1 MKQSR
6 VEDILPLSPLQQGLL
21 FHALYDG
28 SASDLYTVQFVLDLA
43 GPVDADRMRRAVGA
57 ILARHANLRVGI
69 RPRRTGESVAVV
81 PREIAPAWQ
90 EHDLTGHGAADRDDE
105 VARLLAADRTGGFD
119 LARPPLLR
127 AALIRTGGDR
137 AKLVLTNHH
146 VLLDGWSMPLLAK
159 ELFAHYV
166 AGGNDRTLPPVTPY
180 RDYLGWLDRQDR
192 AAAER
197 AWRDAL
203 HGLAGPTLLA
213 PADPARPPAA
223 PEQLTVSLPA
233 ALTAGLT
240 ATARR
245 LGVTLNTVVQGAWAL
260 LLGTLTGDDDLVFGT
275 TVAGRPPDLPGV
287 EAMLGLFINTV
298 PVRIRLD
305 PAESLAALLAR
316 VQDEQ
321 SALMAHQHLGL
332 AEIRRLAGAGADE
345 LFDTLTVFENYPLDP
360 SALDLPGTGLRVT
373 AVAGHDATHYPL
385 TLAVLPGE
393 RLTLR
398 LDHRPDLLDGPAARR
413 VADRLVRLLTT
424 VVDAPQTPVAG
435 LDVLDDAERTA
446 VLGTWAVGPPPVAAG
461 TFPELFAAQVA
472 ARPQAPALIGA
483 DDTMSYAEVDAAADR
498 LARLLIEHGVG
509 PERVV
514 ALALPRSPELVTAAL
529 AVSKA
534 GGAWL
539 PIDPDYPADR
549 IAFMLTDARPVLLAT
564 LHGIGLPDTAVPR
577 LLLDEPSTVAA
588 WSARPIGPVTDA
600 ERAARL
606 RPAHPAYLIYTSGS
620 TGRPKGVVVTH
631 AGLPS
636 FTAAIVAG
644 FDVDASSRVLQ
655 FSSPSFD
662 ASVLE
667 LCAAFG
673 AGAALVVPPPGPLVG
688 DDLAAVLTGQQVTHA
703 LIPPA
708 ALAGLPEVTPPVLR
722 TLVVGGDACGEDLV
736 ARFAP
741 GRRMVNAYG
750 PTEITV
756 AATLSRPLV
765 PGAGVPPIGVPV
777 AGARAYVL
785 DRFLRPVPP
794 GVPGELYI
802 AGAGLARGYLD
813 RPTLTAERFVADPF
827 GAEPGGR
834 MYRTG
839 DLARWRADGTLEFVG
854 RADAQVKIRG
864 FRVEPGEI
872 EAVLSRHP
880 AVAQVAVIAR
890 EDQPGVKR
898 LVGYV
903 VPAAGALVD
912 GAALRAHV
920 GAGLPEYMVPAA
932 IVGLPALPLTPSGKL
947 DRRALPA
954 PGFTATGGG
963 RAPATARETL
973 LAGLFAEVLGL
984 DTVGADESFFDL
996 GGDSIVSIQLVS
1008 RARRAGLSFSPRD
1021 VFVHRT
1027 VAGLAAAAA
1036 DDAGPVPTDD
1046 GTGAVPLTPIVHWLR
1061 ERGGPIDGF
1070 HQSMLVNTPAGLRRE
1085 HLVAALRALVD
1096 HHDALRLRLVRDE
1109 PAGWRQVVGERGS
1122 LAVAELVTR
1131 VDAAG
1136 LDADE
1141 LRALVEEQAKGVQA
1155 RLSPGDGR
1163 VLQAMWFDAGADRPG
1178 RLLLALH
1185 HLVVD
1190 GVSWRILLPD
1200 LAAAAQ
1206 AAVAGRTPEL
1216 EPVRTSL
1223 RRFAGHLVAEA
1234 ARPERVAELDGW
1246 LDRLGTA
1253 EAPLAGRPL
1262 DPSRDTVDT
1271 GRLLTVTLPAERTAP
1286 LLTRVPA
1293 AFHGRVNDV
1302 LLTALALAVTRWR
1315 RRRGAQD
1322 AADLLVDL
1330 EGHGREELDAGL
1342 DLSRTVGW
1350 FTTVYPVRL
1359 DLGRLDLAEAFAGG
1373 TAAGRAVK
1381 RVKEQLRAVPDNGI
1395 GYGLLRYLNA
1405 DTARRLADRPAA
1417 QIGFNY
1423 LGRFTAADGGDTD
1436 WAVAADTQAL
1446 GGGADGALPVPHAI
1460 EVNAVTRDH
1469 ADGPRLSATFSWPQT
1484 LLGEDEVRELA
1495 DDWLAAL
1502 NALVAHAATP
1512 GAGGHTPSDL
1522 LLTLSQEEIEAIEA
1536 AQPAASDLLPL
1547 TALQDGLLFHAL
1559 YDGPDRDV
1567 YAVQLC
1573 FDLAGELDA
1582 AALRVAADAL
1592 LARHAN
1598 LRTAFRQRSCGESV
1612 QVVVDGMRAG
1622 WRAHDLRTLTG
1633 EAQADRVRELLAVD
1647 RAEGFDLARPPLL
1660 RFTLLRLGETAHRL
1674 VLTNHHILLDGWS
1687 VPTLMRE
1694 LLALYAAGGDDRQLP
1709 RVAPYRDYLAWLGSQ
1724 DRAAAERAWADALAG
1739 LAEPTLLAPVD
1750 PGRAPELPDR
1760 ITVDLPTELT
1770 AALQAQA
1777 RRYGVT
1783 LNTILQGTWGVLL
1796 GALTGRGDVVF
1807 GGTVAGRPPEL
1818 PGVETMVGLFINTLP
1833 VRLRLDP
1840 AEPVARMLLRLQDQ
1854 QSALMAHQHLP
1865 LTEVQRLAGHGDL
1878 FDTLVV
1884 FENYP
1889 LDPRLLS
1896 LPGTGLRLTGVSG
1909 RDATHYPLTVTA
1921 IPGERLRLQL
1931 DHRADLFPA
1940 TAARRLA
1947 DRLVRLLGSVAADLD
1962 TPVGRLDV
1970 LDAVERRLVLADWN
1984 DTARP
1989 EPAPTGGVADRFA
2002 EQVARIPDQ
2011 VAVRAVGGA
2020 ALTYRELDARANR
2033 LAQHLVA
2040 LGVAAED
2047 RVALLQERSIDQ
2059 VVSVLAILKAGAAYV
2074 PLDPRYPADRLTHLA
2089 ADTASSVLLTDRA
2102 MAHLR
2107 FDHDMTVVTVDGD
2120 AAVEIAARPDA
2131 VPARPAQPRQLA
2143 YVMYTSGSTGTPK
2156 GVMVTH
2162 HDVLSLAAD
2171 RCWRTDRQRRVLLH
2185 SPLAFDASTYELWV
2199 PLLGGGELVVAPPG
2213 ELGVADLRT
2222 LLTGGGVTA
2231 LWLTAG
2237 LFRLLAEEAPE
2248 AFARVRE
2255 VWTGGDVVPAPMV
2268 RRVLAA
2274 CPGLVVGDGYGPT
2287 ETTTFASHHLMQVV
2301 AEVPDSVPIGRP
2313 LDRMRLYVLDDY
2325 LRPTPPGV
2333 AGELYIAGAGLARGY
2348 LNRPRLT
2355 AERFV
2360 AAPFG
2365 AAATGDAGTRMY
2377 RTGDVVRWR
2386 PDGTLEFV
2394 GRADEQVKVRGFRI
2408 ELGEIE
2414 AVLARVPGLG
2424 QVAVV
2429 VREDRP
2435 GDKRLVGYVVP
2446 AAGAAAPDPAALRA
2460 HAATVL
2466 PEYMVPAAV
2475 LVLDTLPLT
2484 GNGKVD
2490 RRALPAPDYAA
2501 GSTRRAPRT
2510 PQEEVLCDLFADVLG
2525 LSEVGIEDSFF
2536 GLGGHSLLAT
2546 RLVSR
2551 IRTAL
2556 DVELAI
2562 RDLFESPT
2570 VAGLAARLG
2579 GARRARLALAP
2590 MPRPE
2595 RIPLS
2600 YAQHRLWFINRL
2612 SGADSPYKIPILLR
2626 LTGELDV
2633 AALRAAL
2640 GDVIERHESLRT
2652 VYPDADGDPYQV
2664 ILAAEAACP
2673 PITVEAVDPAQVRE
2687 LALAETRRGFDLA
2700 VDPPLR
2706 ARLFAPTG
2714 GGYFLLLVLHHIAG
2728 DGWSMAPL
2736 GRDFSTAYAARV
2748 AGRTPQFTPLP
2759 VQYADYALWQRAVL
2773 GDEAD
2778 PDSAIGQQVRFWRDV
2793 LAGTPDELTL
2803 PADRPR
2809 PPVASH
2815 RGGTLDF
2822 VVEPALHGR
2831 LQALVQAT
2839 GASLFMVFQA
2849 ALAALLTRLGAGTDV
2864 PIGSP
2869 IAGRTDHALD
2879 ELVGMFVN
2887 TLVLR
2892 TDTAGN
2898 PTFRQLLDRVRE
2910 ADLTA
2915 YSHQDTPFERLV
2927 EVLNPP
2933 RSMARNPLF
2942 QVMLVLQNNATVD
2955 LDLPGLRVDV
2965 DTVGAHAA
2973 QFDLSIDLTERPAGA
2988 GGIDGRLD
2996 YSRDLFDED
3005 TAERILAGFVR
3016 MLEAVVAAP
3025 DAPIGA
3031 VDVVGPAER
3040 QRMLVDWN
3048 ATGRPVPGDD
3058 PVALIRAVAAA
3069 RPDAVA
3075 VTDPRQTLSYAGLVA
3090 RADELAAR
3098 LRAAGAGRGSLVAL
3112 LTERG
3117 GDAITG
3123 VLAALTADGA
3133 YLPLDPRSPVA
3144 RNADLLVDSGTR
3156 WLLVDRAHEALAAEV
3171 VAAAGAPITVLPLA
3185 QAGPPVASPP
3195 PAAGLDDLA
3204 YVIFTSGST
3213 GRPKGAMVHRR
3224 GMLNHLLAKVED
3236 LDLTDADVVVQNA
3249 ALTFDVSV
3257 WQMLSSLLTGGSVD
3271 AVDDDTALDPGALFG
3286 RVDRHGVTILE
3297 VVPSLL
3303 RTALDGWDAGAPVP
3317 ELPTLRWLLVTGEAL
3332 PPQLCHRWLAR
3343 FPQIPLLNAYG
3354 PTECSDDVTHALVA
3368 APADVDAD
3376 RVPIGRAIRN
3386 TELYVLDANLQPV
3399 PSGVPGELCVG
3410 GIGVG
3415 FGYLGD
3421 PRRTATVFVADPFSG
3436 RPGARLY
3443 RTGDRVRYRADGQ
3456 LEFLGRNDDQ
3466 VKIRG
3471 QRIELGEVESVLRA
3485 ATGVTAAVVSVNTD
3499 PAGTNR
3505 LVGYVV
3511 GDADPEAVRDHVAAR
3526 LPDAMVPSVVVRLD
3540 ALPLSANGKVDR
3552 KALPAVDFGSAGA
3565 GRAARSPQE
3574 ELLCG
3579 VFADVLGV
3587 DRVGVDDD
3595 FFALGGHS
3603 LLATRIVN
3611 RIRAVLGVELPIRA
3625 IFETPTVAGLAGR
3638 LLAGEDGRPPLRPG
3652 PRPELVPVSY
3662 AQRRL
3667 WFLHRFDDSDVSY
3680 NVPLALR
3687 LTGDLDRAA
3696 LHAALADVTARHE
3709 TLRTVFV
3716 EVDGEPYQRVLD
3728 PAVAVPVLVEHDV
3741 AEAELPAELA
3751 AAIGHRFDLAGEP
3764 PLRAD
3769 LFRVADDEHV
3779 LLLLMHHIASD
3790 GQSAGPLSA
3799 DLAAAYT
3806 ARRAGRTPDFPALPV
3821 QYADFAIWQRAVLGD
3836 EADPRSLASRQT
3848 GYWAQT
3854 LADLPEQVD
3863 LPVDRPRPA
3872 VPSRRGGSVT
3882 FEVPA
3887 ELHARLT
3894 RLARDR
3900 QASVFMVAQAALAA
3914 LLTRLGAGE
3923 DIALGTPIAGRVDEA
3938 VDGLIG
3944 FFVNTLVLRTD
3955 TSGDPTFGELLDRV
3969 RATDLAAYAHAD
3981 VPFERLV
3988 EVLNPTRSLA
3998 RHPLFQVVLAVHNHA
4013 RLDVELPGLTVSGLP
4028 AGTGGAKFDLNVS
4041 LAEQQ
4046 DDAGD
4051 PAGLAGR
4058 IEYSADL
4065 FDHGTVERIADRLRT
4080 MLAALAA
4087 DPDQPIGAVELLTAE
4102 ERRQVL
4108 VTWNDNAA
4116 PVPAA
4121 TLPELFAAQVARTPD
4136 APALVDVGTE
4146 LTYAELDADSDRLAR
4161 LLIARGVGPER
4172 FVAVALPR
4180 SARLVSWLLAVLKA
4194 GGAYVPVDPGY
4205 PADRIAFMLAD
4216 TAPALL
4222 LTDAATA
4229 AELPADTG
4237 GVPRLLVEECDP
4249 DGHAAG
4255 PVTDTDR
4262 TAPLRLTNPAYV
4274 IYTSGSTGRPK
4285 GVVIEHRSLTDY
4297 LTFAGGDYQG
4307 VRGSALLHSSVSF
4320 DLSVTGMWV
4329 PLTVGGTVHVAGLDD
4344 DPATR
4349 ARLSRHPCTFLKA
4362 TPSHLPLLAA
4372 LPDDYAPTAELL
4384 LGGELLRGE
4393 VVDEWRRE
4401 HPGVAVYNMYG
4412 PTETTVNCTEYR
4424 IEPGAVLPPG
4434 PLPIG
4439 GPLANTRLY
4448 VLDARLRP
4456 VPPGVPGE
4464 LYVAGGGLARGY
4476 LARPGQTAGKF
4487 VADPFGP
4494 PGTRMYR
4501 TGDIVRWTDDGE
4513 LMFLRRVDDQVKLR
4527 GFRIELGEIEAVLA
4541 ARDDVARCVVIVRE
4555 DRPGDQRLVG
4565 YVVPAPGRLPRPA
4578 ELRAAVAAALPE
4590 YLVPAAVVTVDELP
4604 LTPNGKL
4611 NRAALP
4617 VPDAVA
4623 SGAGANRRAPRSHRE
4638 RVLCGLFAEVLGVP
4652 EVGIDDG
4659 FFDLGGHS
4667 LLATRLISRVRVTFE
4682 VDLALRTL
4690 FEAPTVAE
4698 LADRLDTADD
4708 GRTAFEVLLPLRR
4721 HGARPPLFCVH
4732 PASGFGWSYSGL
4744 MGHLTDRPI
4753 YGLQSRG
4760 LAGRAELPGSVA
4772 EIADDYLARIR
4783 EIQPAG
4789 PYHLL
4794 GWSFGGLIAY
4804 EVAARL
4810 RADGEQ
4816 VALLALLDSFPK
4828 TEAERAEPGILHRT
4842 EFLAGMLQ
4850 LAGYPA
4856 DAAGGQPVD
4865 EGQVAELLSRNEGV
4879 LGRLEARHVTAL
4891 YEVFAN
4897 NSRLAREYRP
4907 GHVDGEALL
4916 FVAARDRSAGTDPRA
4931 AWRDHLSGAVEV
4943 HDVDCRHNDMTQPE
4957 PLAAIG
4963 RVLAERLAAID
4974 AGTGPDRGA
4983 GTGAQT
4989 TTAGATGG
4997 AGTDREED
5005 AR

>member
-1 MKQSR
+1 MVKQSR

-28 SASDLYTVQFVLDLA
+28 SASDLYTVQFALDLT
-43 GPVDADRMRRAVGA
+43 GPVDGDRMRRALGA

-69 RPRRTGESVAVV
+69 RQRKTGESVAVV
-81 PREIAPAWQ
+81 PREVAPAWQ
-90 EHDLTGHGAADRDDE
+90 EHDLTGHDTVDRDDE
-105 VARLLAADRTGGFD
+105 VARLLAADRTAGFD

-127 AALIRTGGDR
+127 AALIRTGPER

-159 ELFAHYV
+159 ELFAHYA
-166 AGGNDRTLPPVTPY
+166 AGGQDRTLPPVTPY

-203 HGLAGPTLLA
+203 RGLAGPTLLV

-223 PEQLTVSLPA
+223 PEQLTVPLPA
-233 ALTAGLT
+233 DLTAGLT
-240 ATARR
+240 AAARR

-260 LLGTLTGDDDLVFGT
+260 LLGTLTGDDDLVFGA
-275 TVAGRPPDLPGV
+275 TVAGRPPELPGV
-287 EAMLGLFINTV
+287 ESMLGLFINTV

-305 PAESLAALLAR
+305 PAEPLAALLAR

-321 SALMAHQHLGL
+321 SALMAHQHVGL
-332 AEIRRLAGAGADE
+332 AEIRRLAGTGDGD

-360 SALDLPGTGLRVT
+360 AALDLPGTGLRVT

-398 LDHRPDLLDGPAARR
+398 LDHRPDLLDGAAARR
-413 VADRLVRLLTT
+413 VADRLVRLLTA
-424 VVDAPQTPVAG
+424 VVDAPQTPVG
-435 LDVLDDAERTA
+435 TLDALDDAERAT
-446 VLGTWAVGPPPVAAG
+446 VLGTWAAGPPAVPAR

-472 ARPQAPALIGA
+472 ARPQAPALIGE
-483 DDTMSYAEVDAAADR
+483 DDTMSYAEVDEAADR

-539 PIDPDYPADR
+539 PVDPDYPADR
-549 IAFMLTDARPVLLAT
+549 IAFMLTDARPVLVAT
-564 LHGIGLPDTAVPR
+564 LTGIELPDVDVPR
-577 LLLDEPSTVAA
+577 LPLDEPSTVAA
-588 WSARPIGPVTDA
+588 WSARPAGPVTDA
-600 ERAARL
+600 ERAAPL
-606 RPAHPAYLIYTSGS
+606 RPEHPAYLIYTSGS
-620 TGRPKGVVVTH
+620 TGRPKGVLVTH
-631 AGLPS
+631 AGLPG
-636 FTAAIVAG
+636 FTAAIVTG
-644 FDVDASSRVLQ
+644 FDVDATSRVLQ

-673 AGAALVVPPPGPLVG
+673 AGAALVVPPSGPLVG
-688 DDLAAVLTGQQVTHA
+688 DDLAAVLIGQQVTHA

-708 ALAGLPEVTPPVLR
+708 ALAGLPDVAPPVLR

-756 AATLSRPLV
+756 AATLSAPLV
-765 PGAGVPPIGVPV
+765 PGAGAPPIGGPV
-777 AGARAYVL
+777 VGARAYVL

-802 AGAGLARGYLD
+802 AGTGLARGYLD
-813 RPTLTAERFVADPF
+813 RPALTAERFVADPY

-839 DLARWRADGTLEFVG
+839 DLVRWRADGTLEFVG

-872 EAVLSRHP
+872 ESVLSRHP

-903 VPAAGALVD
+903 VPVAGALVD
-912 GAALRAHV
+912 PAALRAHV
-920 GAGLPEYMVPAA
+920 GASLPEYMVPAA
-932 IVGLPALPLTPSGKL
+932 VVGLRALPLTPSGKL

-954 PGFTATGGG
+954 PGFTGAGGG
-963 RAPATARETL
+963 RAPANEREAL

-984 DTVGADESFFDL
+984 DAVGVDESFFDL

-1008 RARRAGLSFSPRD
+1008 RARKAGLSFSPRD

-1027 VAGLAAAAA
+1027 VAALATAAAA
-1036 DDAGPVPTDD
+1036 DDAAPAPVED
-1046 GTGAVPLTPIVHWLR
+1046 GTGEVPLAPIVHWLR

-1070 HQSMLVNTPAGLRRE
+1070 HQSMLVNSPAGLRSE
-1085 HLVAALRALVD
+1085 HLVAAVQALVD

-1109 PAGWRQVVGERGS
+1109 PGGWRQVIGARGS
-1122 LAVAELVTR
+1122 VAAAELVTR

-1141 LRALVEEQAKGVQA
+1141 LRALIEEQAKGVQA
-1155 RLSPGDGR
+1155 RLAPGAGR
-1163 VLQAMWFDAGADRPG
+1163 VLRAMWFDAGPDRPG

-1206 AAVAGRTPEL
+1206 AVAAGRTPEL

-1223 RRFAGHLVAEA
+1223 RRFAEQLVAEA
-1234 ARPERVAELDGW
+1234 ARPERTAELDGW
-1246 LDRLGTA
+1246 LDRLGAA
-1253 EAPLAGRPL
+1253 ETPLAGRPL

-1302 LLTALALAVTRWR
+1302 LLTALALAVGRWR
-1315 RRRGAQD
+1315 HRRGEPD
-1322 AADLLVDL
+1322 AAGLLVDL
-1330 EGHGREELDAGL
+1330 EGHGREELAAGL

-1350 FTTVYPVRL
+1350 FTTMYPVRL

-1373 TAAGRAVK
+1373 AAAGRAVK

-1395 GYGLLRYLNA
+1395 GYGLLRHLNA
-1405 DTARRLADRPAA
+1405 DTARRLADLPAA

-1423 LGRFTAADGGDTD
+1423 LGRFATADGGDTD

-1446 GGGADGALPVPHAI
+1446 GGGADGALPVPHAV

-1469 ADGPRLSATFSWPQT
+1469 ADGPRLSATFSWPQS
-1484 LLGEDEVRELA
+1484 LLGEAEVRELA

-1502 NALVAHAATP
+1502 DALVEHAAAP

-1522 LLTLSQEEIEAIEA
+1522 LLALSQEEIEAIEA

-1547 TALQDGLLFHAL
+1547 SALQEGLLFHAL

-1567 YAVQLC
+1567 YTVQLC

-1582 AALRVAADAL
+1582 VGLRDAADAL

-1598 LRTAFRQRSCGESV
+1598 LRAAFRQRSSGESV
-1612 QVVVDGMRAG
+1612 QVVVDGIRAG
-1622 WRAHDLRTLTG
+1622 WREHDLRELAG
-1633 EAQADRVRELLAVD
+1633 DGQADRVRELLAAD
-1647 RAEGFDLARPPLL
+1647 RAEGFDLSRPPLL
-1660 RFTLLRLGETAHRL
+1660 RFTLLRLGDTAYRL

-1694 LLALYAAGGDDRQLP
+1694 LLALYAADGDDRQLP
-1709 RVAPYRDYLAWLGSQ
+1709 RVAPYRDYLAWLGAQ
-1724 DRAAAERAWADALAG
+1724 DRATAERAWADALAG
-1739 LAEPTLLAPVD
+1739 LAEPTLLAPAD

-1760 ITVDLPTELT
+1760 ITVDLPAELT

-1783 LNTILQGTWGVLL
+1783 LNTILQGAWGVLL

-1807 GGTVAGRPPEL
+1807 GGTVSGRPPEL
-1818 PGVETMVGLFINTLP
+1818 AGVETMVGLFINTLP

-1840 AEPVARMLLRLQDQ
+1840 AEPIARLLLRLQDQ

-1865 LTEVQRLAGHGDL
+1865 LTEVRRLAGHGDL

-1889 LDPRLLS
+1889 LDPKLLS
-1896 LPGTGLRLTGVSG
+1896 LPGSGLRLTGVSG

-1931 DHRADLFPA
+1931 DHRVDLFPA
-1940 TAARRLA
+1940 EAARRLA
-1947 DRLVRLLGSVAADLD
+1947 DRLLRLLGGVAADLD

-1970 LDAVERRLVLADWN
+1970 LDEAERRLVLADWN
-1984 DTARP
+1984 ATAQP
-1989 EPAPTGGVADRFA
+1989 EPTLAGGVAARFA
-2002 EQVARIPDQ
+2002 AQAARTPDQ
-2011 VAVRAVGGA
+2011 VAVRAADGTT
-2020 ALTYRELDARANR
+2020 LTYRELDARANR

-2040 LGVAAED
+2040 LGVAVED
-2047 RVALLQERSIDQ
+2047 RVALLQERSVDQ

-2074 PLDPRYPADRLTHLA
+2074 PLDPRYPAHRLTHIA

-2102 MAHLR
+2102 MAGLR
-2107 FDHDMTVVTVDGD
+2107 FDHGMTAVTVDGD
-2120 AAVEIAARPDA
+2120 DAAAIAARPD
-2131 VPARPAQPRQLA
+2131 VDPARPAHPRQLA

-2162 HDVLSLAAD
+2162 YDVLSLAAD
-2171 RCWRTDRQRRVLLH
+2171 RAWRTDRQRRVLLH

-2199 PLLGGGELVVAPPG
+2199 PLLNGGELVVAPAG
-2213 ELGVADLRT
+2213 ELSMDDLRAV
-2222 LLTGGGVTA
+2222 LTGGGVTA

-2237 LFRLLAEEAPE
+2237 LFRLLAEETPE

-2274 CPGLVVGDGYGPT
+2274 CPDLVVGDGYGPT
-2287 ETTTFASHHLMQVV
+2287 ETTTFASHHLMHAV

-2313 LDRMRLYVLDDY
+2313 LDNMRLYVLDDY

-2333 AGELYIAGAGLARGY
+2333 AGELYIAGAGLSRGY

-2360 AAPFG
+2360 ADPFG
-2365 AAATGDAGTRMY
+2365 SAGAAGTGTTGTDGGRMY

-2394 GRADEQVKVRGFRI
+2394 GRADEQVKIRGFRI

-2414 AVLARVPGLG
+2414 AVLARDPGLG

-2435 GDKRLVGYVVP
+2435 GDKRLVAYVVP
-2446 AAGAAAPDPAALRA
+2446 AADAAAPDPAALRGY
-2460 HAATVL
+2460 AAEVL

-2475 LVLDTLPLT
+2475 VVLDTLPLT

-2510 PQEEVLCDLFADVLG
+2510 PTEEALCALFADVLG
-2525 LSEVGIEDSFF
+2525 LPEVGIEDSFF
-2536 GLGGHSLLAT
+2536 ALGGHSLLAT

-2556 DVELAI
+2556 NVELAI

-2570 VAGLAARLG
+2570 VSGLAARLG
-2579 GARRARLALAP
+2579 GARQARRALEP

-2600 YAQHRLWFINRL
+2600 YAQNRLWFINRL

-2640 GDVIERHESLRT
+2640 RDVIGRHESLRT

-2664 ILAAEAACP
+2664 ILTAEAACP
-2673 PITVEAVDPAQVRE
+2673 EITVAAADPAEVRE
-2687 LALAETRRGFDLA
+2687 LMLAETRRGFDLA

-2706 ARLFAPTG
+2706 ARLFALG
-2714 GGYFLLLVLHHIAG
+2714 GDDQPAGEYLLLLVLHHIAG

-2736 GRDFSTAYAARV
+2736 GRDFTAAYAARV
-2748 AGRTPQFTPLP
+2748 AGRAPEFTPLP
-2759 VQYADYALWQRAVL
+2759 VQYADYALWQREVL
-2773 GDEAD
+2773 GDESD
-2778 PDSAIGQQVRFWRDV
+2778 PDSEIAQQVRFWRDA
-2793 LAGTPDELTL
+2793 LAGAPDELTL

-2815 RGGTLDF
+2815 QGGMLNF
-2822 VVEPALHGR
+2822 VIEPALHER
-2831 LQALVQAT
+2831 LNALVHAT
-2839 GASLFMVFQA
+2839 GASLFMVCQA

-2869 IAGRTDHALD
+2869 IAGRTDDALD
-2879 ELVGMFVN
+2879 DLVGMFVN

-2955 LDLPGLRVDV
+2955 LDLPGLRVAV
-2965 DTVGAHAA
+2965 DNVGAHAA
-2973 QFDLSIDLTERPAGA
+2973 QFDLSIDLTERPAAG

-2996 YSRDLFDED
+2996 YSRDLFDES

-3016 MLEAVVAAP
+3016 MLEAAVATP

-3040 QRMLVDWN
+3040 RRLLHDWN
-3048 ATGRPVPGDD
+3048 DTGRPLPDDD
-3058 PVALIRAVAAA
+3058 PVTLIRAVAAG

-3075 VTDPRQTLSYAGLVA
+3075 VTDPRETLTYAGLLA

-3098 LRAAGAGRGSLVAL
+3098 LRAAGFGRGSLAAL
-3112 LTERG
+3112 LTDRG
-3117 GDAITG
+3117 ADAITG

-3171 VAAAGAPITVLPLA
+3171 VAAAGVPVTVLPLA
-3185 QAGPPVASPP
+3185 QAGPPAGSAPL
-3195 PAAGLDDLA
+3195 AAGLADLA

-3257 WQMLSSLLTGGSVD
+3257 WQMLSSLVTGGSVD
-3271 AVDDDTALDPGALFG
+3271 VVDDDTALDPGALFG

-3303 RTALDGWDAGAPVP
+3303 RTALDAWDAGAPLP
-3317 ELPTLRWLLVTGEAL
+3317 ELATLRWLMVTGEAL

-3343 FPQIPLLNAYG
+3343 FPQIPLMNAYG
-3354 PTECSDDVTHALVA
+3354 PTECSDDVTHAVIA
-3368 APADVDAD
+3368 TPADADAD

-3386 TELYVLDANLQPV
+3386 TQLYVLDANLQPV
-3399 PSGVPGELCVG
+3399 PPGVPGELCVG
-3410 GIGVG
+3410 GVGVG

-3421 PRRTATVFVADPFSG
+3421 PRRTATVFVADPFAD

-3443 RTGDRVRYRADGQ
+3443 RTGDRVRYRPDGQ

-3471 QRIELGEVESVLRA
+3471 QRIELGEVEAALRA
-3485 ATGVTAAVVSVNTD
+3485 ASGVTAAAVAVNTD

-3511 GDADPEAVRDHVAAR
+3511 GDTDPEAVRDHVAAR

-3552 KALPAVDFGSAGA
+3552 KALPAVDFGSGG
-3565 GRAARSPQE
+3565 GRAARTPQE
-3574 ELLCG
+3574 ELLRG
-3579 VFADVLGV
+3579 VFAEVLGV
-3587 DRVGVDDD
+3587 ERVGVDDD

-3611 RIRAVLGVELPIRA
+3611 RIRAVFGVELPIRA
-3625 IFETPTVAGLAGR
+3625 VFETPTVAGLAAR
-3638 LLAGEDGRPPLRPG
+3638 LLAGGEARPPLRPG

-3667 WFLHRFDDSDVSY
+3667 WFLNRFDDSDVSY

-3687 LTGDLDRAA
+3687 LTGEVDRAA
-3696 LHAALADVTARHE
+3696 LRAALADVTARHE

-3728 PAVAVPVLVEHDV
+3728 PAAAAPALAEHDV
-3741 AEAELPAELA
+3741 TEAELPAALA
-3751 AAIGHRFDLAGEP
+3751 AVIGHRFDLAGEP

-3769 LFRVADDEHV
+3769 LFRLAADEHV

-3806 ARRAGRTPDFPALPV
+3806 ARRAGRAPDLPALPV
-3821 QYADFAIWQRAVLGD
+3821 QYADFALWQRAVLGD
-3836 EADPRSLASRQT
+3836 EADPGSLVSRQT

-3854 LADLPEQVD
+3854 LAGLPEQLE

-3872 VPSRRGGSVT
+3872 VSSRRGGSVT

-3887 ELHARLT
+3887 DLHARLAG
-3894 RLARDR
+3894 LARER
-3900 QASVFMVAQAALAA
+3900 QASLFMVAQAALGA

-3923 DIALGTPIAGRVDEA
+3923 DIPLGTPIAGRVDEA

-3955 TSGDPTFGELLDRV
+3955 TAGDPTFGELLDRV

-3988 EVLNPTRSLA
+3988 EVLNPTRSVA

-4041 LAEQQ
+4041 LAERQ
-4046 DDAGD
+4046 DDAGA

-4065 FDHGTVERIADRLRT
+4065 FDHHTVERIADRLLT
-4080 MLAALAA
+4080 VLAALAA
-4087 DPDQPIGAVELLTAE
+4087 DPDQAIGAVDLLTGAE
-4102 ERRQVL
+4102 REQVL
-4108 VTWNDNAA
+4108 VTWNDTAA

-4136 APALVDVGTE
+4136 APALVDADTE
-4146 LTYAELDADSDRLAR
+4146 LTYAELDAYTNRLAR
-4161 LLIARGVGPER
+4161 LLVERGVGPER

-4180 SARLVSWLLAVLKA
+4180 SARLVCWLLAVLKA

-4222 LTDAATA
+4222 LTDAATV
-4229 AELPADTG
+4229 AELPAD
-4237 GVPRLLVEECDP
+4237 GVPRLLVDDCDP
-4249 DGHAAG
+4249 DVFPAEALA
-4255 PVTDTDR
+4255 DADR
-4262 TAPLRLTNPAYV
+4262 VAPRLNNPAYV

-4285 GVVIEHRSLTDY
+4285 GVVVEHRSLTDY
-4297 LTFAGGDYQG
+4297 LTFAGGDYRG

-4349 ARLSRHPCTFLKA
+4349 ERLRRHACTFLKA

-4384 LGGELLRGE
+4384 LGGELLLGE

-4424 IEPGAVLPPG
+4424 IEPGAVVPPG

-4476 LARPGQTAGKF
+4476 LSRPGQTAGKF
-4487 VADPFGP
+4487 VADPFGAS
-4494 PGTRMYR
+4494 GTRMYR
-4501 TGDIVRWTDDGE
+4501 TGDIVRWTDTGE

-4541 ARDDVARCVVIVRE
+4541 GHEDVARCAVIVRE

-4565 YVVPAPGRLPRPA
+4565 YVVPAPGRAPHPA
-4578 ELRAAVAAALPE
+4578 LLRAAVAEAMPE
-4590 YLVPAAVVTVDELP
+4590 YMVPAAVVVLDELP

-4611 NRAALP
+4611 NRGALP
-4617 VPDAVA
+4617 VPDAA
-4623 SGAGANRRAPRSHRE
+4623 DTGAGAERRAPRSHRE

-4667 LLATRLISRVRVTFE
+4667 LLATRLISRVRATFA
-4682 VDLALRTL
+4682 VDLAIRTL

-4708 GRTAFEVLLPLRR
+4708 GRGAFDVLLPLRR

-4732 PASGFGWSYSGL
+4732 PASGFSWSYSGL

-4760 LAGRAELPGSVA
+4760 LAEREELPADVGRIA
-4772 EIADDYLARIR
+4772 EDYLARIR
-4783 EIQPAG
+4783 EIQPTG

-4794 GWSFGGLIAY
+4794 GWSFGGLIAH
-4804 EVAARL
+4804 EIAARL
-4810 RADGEQ
+4810 RADGER

-4828 TEAERAEPGILHRT
+4828 TEAERAEPAILNRT

-4856 DAAGGQPVD
+4856 DAADAQPVD
-4865 EGQVAELLSRNEGV
+4865 EERVAELLSRNEGV

-4897 NSRLAREYRP
+4897 NSRLAREHRP
-4907 GHVDGEALL
+4907 GHVDLDALL
-4916 FVAARDRSAGTDPRA
+4916 FVATRDRAPGTDPVA
-4931 AWRDHLSGAVEV
+4931 AWRPHLSGAVRV
-4943 HDVDCRHNDMTQPE
+4943 HDVDCQHNDMTQPE

-4963 RVLAERLAAID
+4963 RVLAERLRAID
-4974 AGTGPDRGA
+4974 
-4983 GTGAQT
+4983 
-4989 TTAGATGG
+4989 
-4997 AGTDREED
+4997 TDSEREEEP
-5005 AR
+5005 R